1 MPNRQERRRQ
11 ERLSKKQK
19 KDILKKYEGG
29 VLPGPYDH
37 LKEGVDYLDDIQK
50 KKKEQTKP
58 QGWGWDIEQTEPQ
71 EQSGDASTRLDE
83 LQGQNEAIIFREII
97 PPETCQRIIKLGDG
111 RWNQAETFGSR
122 DGSRPLDNVRKS
134 EVVWVTTEQWV
145 YETIWAFAAAANE
158 QAEWKYNITAAEN
171 CQITRY
177 TKGGFYSWH
186 KDGMGS
192 HKEIHN
198 NPASKPLH
206 GNARKLSM
214 TIVLNDEFEGGDFE
228 ISGLYRAGIQ
238 LEPELGRLEEGTV
251 IVFPSYIEHR
261 VTPVTKGTRY
271 SLVAWFV
278 GPPFI

>member
-11 ERLSKKQK
+11 ERLEKKRRNS
-19 KDILKKYEGG
+19 
-29 VLPGPYDH
+29 LPNQRWEP
-37 LKEGVDYLDDIQK
+37 
-50 KKKEQTKP
+50 TKP
-58 QGWGWDIEQTEPQ
+58 QGWGMDLEQTEPQ

-83 LQGQNEAIIFREII
+83 LQGQNEAIIFRKII

-134 EVVWVTTEQWV
+134 EIVWVTTEQWV

-214 TIVLNDEFEGGDFE
+214 TIVLNSNFEGGDFE
-228 ISGLYRAGIQ
+228 ISGLDDKNKV
-238 LEPELGRLEEGTV
+238 PRLEEGST
-251 IVFPSYIEHR
+251 IVFPSFIEHR
-261 VTPVTKGTRY
+261 VAPVTKGIRY
-271 SLVAWFV
+271 SLVSWFV
-278 GPPFI
+278 GPPFV